1 MSTNSLILGVT
12 FSLFAIESLIH
23 YQIGVWQED
32 GPVQFPSLSLPNAKD
47 AMAMA
52 VTSAIFSGLSVV
64 AQPVMIVINTA
75 RVNLFIYPHNSLLW
89 RLLSNTRL

>member
-32 GPVQFPSLSLPNAKD
+32 GPVQISFFVSP
-47 AMAMA
+47 
-52 VTSAIFSGLSVV
+52 
-64 AQPVMIVINTA
+64 
-75 RVNLFIYPHNSLLW
+75 
-89 RLLSNTRL
+89 